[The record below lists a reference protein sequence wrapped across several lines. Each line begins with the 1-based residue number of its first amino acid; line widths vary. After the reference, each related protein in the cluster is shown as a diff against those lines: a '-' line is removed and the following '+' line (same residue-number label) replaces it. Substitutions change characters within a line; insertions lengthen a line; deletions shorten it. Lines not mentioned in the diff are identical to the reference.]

1 MCGEYKLSS
10 VTLFFSSGSPH
21 IRGEYSIQVATLSSF
36 SGSPPHTWRIPERAI
51 LRSCSLRI
59 TSTYVEN
66 TYRWFFWWCCQQD
79 HLHIRGEYGL
89 LRFRRHYVRGS
100 PPHTWRILSAADSSA
115 LLKRDHLHIRGEYT
129 SEIDLIFVLLGSPP
143 HTWRILCIV
152 ISMDIHMRI
161 TSTYVENT
169 YDVLTAEDNLQDHLH
184 IRGEYPISSIDSP
197 PIKGSPPHTWR
208 IQKSTKKR
216 LN

>member
-1 MCGEYKLSS
+1 MI
-10 VTLFFSSGSPH
+10 SSGSPH

-100 PPHTWRILSAADSSA
+100 PPHTWRIQKCSTAKLLLS
-115 LLKRDHLHIRGEYT
+115 
-129 SEIDLIFVLLGSPP
+129 
-143 HTWRILCIV
+143 
-152 ISMDIHMRI
+152 RI

-169 YDVLTAEDNLQDHLH
+169 FSGGFICLAET
-184 IRGEYPISSIDSP
+184 
-197 PIKGSPPHTWR
+197 GSPPHTWR
-208 IQKSTKKR
+208 IHVWNWFNFCSVRITSKYVEKNKYYFWY
-216 LN
+216 